1 MQEAQTNTAQTSILS
16 LPSYQ
21 VRRKTKKLKV
31 RNVEIGGDA
40 PVSIQS
46 MCTTDTRDVEAT
58 LAQIRSLAV
67 AGCQIVRVA
76 VPDNEAADKLSI
88 IVKESLI
95 PVIADIHFDW
105 RLAIKAIEA
114 GIDGLRLNPGNIG
127 KKERVQEVVAAARE
141 RMIPI
146 RIGVNA
152 GSLEK
157 DKADKFPGDTPRAMI
172 ESALYHIRIL
182 EDLGYDQIKISLK
195 ASDVSTMIA
204 AYRLMADKCDYPFH
218 LGVTEAG
225 PPGTGTVKSAIG
237 IGTLLA
243 EGIGDTLRVS
253 LTADPVKEIEAGKQI
268 LRALGHRKDG
278 LNLISCPTCGRIAT
292 KNFEEWV
299 LKVEK
304 ELDALNLPLTVA
316 VMGCVVNG
324 PGESEHADI
333 GVSFGGIGPDGVPVG
348 ILIKGGEI
356 IKKLPEDQLIPAL
369 IEEAKKLAKE
379 KNLVA
384 V

>member
-1 MQEAQTNTAQTSILS
+1 MQS
-16 LPSYQ
+16 LYP
-21 VRRKTKKLKV
+21 RRKTKQIYI
-31 RNVEIGGDA
+31 RNIPIGGDG

-46 MCTTDTRDVEAT
+46 MCTTDTRNVEET
-58 LAQIRSLAV
+58 LTQIRTLAV

-76 VPDNEAADKLSI
+76 VPDNEAAEALPI

-95 PVIADIHFDW
+95 PVVADIHFDW

-114 GIDGLRLNPGNIG
+114 GVDGLRLNPGNIG
-127 KKERVQEVVAAARE
+127 RKERVQEVVAAARE
-141 RMIPI
+141 RVIPI
-146 RIGVNA
+146 RVGVNA

-157 DKADKFPGDTPRAMI
+157 DKAEKFPDDTPRAMV
-172 ESALYHIRIL
+172 ESALYHVSIL
-182 EDLGYDQIKISLK
+182 ESLGYDQIKISLK
-195 ASDVSTMIA
+195 ASDVMTMIA

-225 PPGTGTVKSAIG
+225 PPGSGSVKSSIG

-243 EGIGDTLRVS
+243 EGIGDTIRVS
-253 LTADPVKEIEAGKQI
+253 LTADPVKEVELGKQI
-268 LRALGHRKDG
+268 LRALGLRKDG

-299 LKVEK
+299 QRVER
-304 ELDALNLPLTVA
+304 ELDSLDLPITVA

-333 GVSFGGIGPDGVPVG
+333 GVSFGGLGPDGVPVG
-348 ILIKGGEI
+348 ILVKKGNI
-356 IKKLPEDQLIPAL
+356 LRKLPEDQLIPAL
-369 IEEAKKLAKE
+369 IEEAKLLAKE
-379 KNLVA
+379 KQHQTA
-384 V
+384 

>member
-1 MQEAQTNTAQTSILS
+1 MQTTF
-16 LPSYQ
+16 P
-21 VRRKTKKLKV
+21 RRKTKKI
-31 RNVEIGGDA
+31 RIRDVEVGGDA
-40 PVSIQS
+40 PISIQS
-46 MCTTDTRDVEAT
+46 MCTTDTHDVEAT
-58 LAQIRSLAV
+58 LGQIRSLAV

-76 VPDNEAADKLSI
+76 VPEAKAAEALPEI
-88 IVKESLI
+88 INNSLI

-105 RLAIKAIEA
+105 RLALKAIEA

-127 KKERVQEVVAAARE
+127 KKERVQEVVAAAKE
-141 RMIPI
+141 KQIPI

-157 DKADKFPGDTPRAMI
+157 DKADKFPNDIPRAMV

-182 EDLGYDQIKISLK
+182 EDLDYDQIKLSLK
-195 ASDVSTMIA
+195 ASDVPTMVT

-225 PPGTGTVKSAIG
+225 PPGTGSVKSSIG
-237 IGTLLA
+237 LGTLLS

-253 LTADPVKEIEAGKQI
+253 LTADPVKEVELAKQI
-268 LRALGHRKDG
+268 LRTLGIRKDG

-299 LKVEK
+299 QKVEK
-304 ELDALNLPLTVA
+304 ELDSLNLPLTVA

-333 GVSFGGIGPDGVPVG
+333 GVSFGGLGPDGIPVG
-348 ILIKGGEI
+348 ILVKNGEI

-369 IEEAKKLAKE
+369 IEEAKIVAKE
-379 KNLVA
+379 KKLITA
-384 V
+384 